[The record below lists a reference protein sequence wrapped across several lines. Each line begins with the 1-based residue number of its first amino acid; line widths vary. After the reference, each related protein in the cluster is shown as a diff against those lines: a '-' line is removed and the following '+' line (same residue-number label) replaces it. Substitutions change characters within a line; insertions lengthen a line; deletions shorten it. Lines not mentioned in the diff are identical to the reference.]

1 MVAGQ
6 KTVMT
11 TLAHALS
18 GSVIALLY
26 LKVPSTDI
34 QSIALT
40 LGAGAILDLDHPLM
54 MWVNRDHFKKHGVK
68 GQLHH
73 ARSFW
78 HELLGLMV
86 GGIIAL
92 LVSLF
97 DPRLA
102 VLLFLPFAIHLLE
115 DMLIGKFFPFTPFD
129 KTEIQLFAVPFRWK
143 PAIDVFVLLLSGGL
157 WLIYLSGRA

>member
-18 GSVIALLY
+18 GSIVTLLF
-26 LKVPSTDI
+26 LKVPPTDI
-34 QSIALT
+34 QSIFLT
-40 LGAGAILDLDHPLM
+40 LASGAILDIDHPVM

-68 GQLHH
+68 GQLHL

-78 HELLGLMV
+78 HELLGLFF
-86 GGIIAL
+86 GGAIAL
-92 LVSLF
+92 VLSFVDL
-97 DPRLA
+97 RLA
-102 VLLFLPFAIHLLE
+102 LLLFLPFAIHLME

-129 KTEIQLFAVPFRWK
+129 KTEIQLFSVPLKMK
-143 PAIDVFVLLLSGGL
+143 PLVDVFVLALSGGL
-157 WLIYLSGRA
+157 WLAYLSGR